1 MTSQQNKI
9 SGVASHLRSRWA
21 QGYHQADAKYC
32 SDLGLQTTSPKRP
45 PVSASLQPRPP
56 RGWSGA
62 GGRGPGAARPGAQ
75 PGDWNAPRLWGAQ
88 SAGAAGW
95 VAAASSSGRFGSS
108 IAAGADRWVHQGGPE
123 RALASGPLL
132 SDLCQSLKTGESGKG
147 GRDKA
152 GVSNAG
158 ARGSPYCAATG
169 VSDGGG
175 AKALAVKLV
184 ALENRGH
191 LDSNPSSITHG
202 QVTSYSSVCPSV
214 AQA

>member
-21 QGYHQADAKYC
+21 QGYHQAEAKYC

-56 RGWSGA
+56 RGWGGA

-123 RALASGPLL
+123 RALASGPLP
-132 SDLCQSLKTGESGKG
+132 SDLCQSLKTGREWQ
-147 GRDKA
+147 GRRGQGRGFQRRCA
-152 GVSNAG
+152 GQPLLRSNRCERWGRGEGTCCKVSRPREQRTPG
-158 ARGSPYCAATG
+158 FQS
-169 VSDGGG
+169 
-175 AKALAVKLV
+175 KLHHT
-184 ALENRGH
+184 R
-191 LDSNPSSITHG
+191 
-202 QVTSYSSVCPSV
+202 TSHFL
-214 AQA
+214 